1 MHPPSLVVIA
11 CLNGPLS
18 PFIKSIRPGRNSF
31 HSAIMNAPKFV
42 KYLLPGLRTILLAF
56 ILGAGLANGA
66 DPSRPNVVILFTDD
80 MGYGDL
86 ACYGHPNI
94 KTPNIDRLADDGIR
108 LTSFVTGSWC
118 VPSRTQLMTGRY
130 MPRIQFN
137 GNTGSDG
144 VGGLPDSEWTM
155 AEALKDAGY
164 KTHMV
169 GKWHL
174 GYKQKKFLPINQG
187 FDTWFGLPYSNDYMK
202 PWVQTDEPL
211 GLFRGETMV
220 EHPFDQDPLTTRYTK
235 EAVQLI
241 ERSGSNQPFLIYL
254 AYAMPHLPLAV
265 SDNRRGLSNAGLYGD
280 VIEEV
285 DWSVGQVLKA
295 LDEKGIAD
303 DTLVFFASDNGPWI
317 NMPARMQQ
325 AGNELWHAGSA
336 GPLRGSKGE
345 TYEGGPRVPAMLRW
359 PGKIASGQ
367 VSAGF
372 VGMPDIYRTILSVA
386 GAKLPDHTLDGDDL
400 TPFLTGKS
408 KSAPRQEYFYFKRD
422 LEALRSGDWKLRTAT
437 GELELFDMVTDPFE
451 RINRASDKPEK
462 AQALLSRMHE
472 MAKEVGVKV
481 KGF

>member
-1 MHPPSLVVIA
+1 MTTP
-11 CLNGPLS
+11 
-18 PFIKSIRPGRNSF
+18 R
-31 HSAIMNAPKFV
+31 FV
-42 KYLLPGLRTILLAF
+42 KCPLLSLPTILVAF
-56 ILGAGLANGA
+56 IVGTSLAYGA
-66 DPSRPNVVILFTDD
+66 DPSKPNVVILFTDD

-86 ACYGHPNI
+86 ACYGHPSI

-130 MPRIQFN
+130 MPRVKFN

-144 VGGLPDSEWTM
+144 LGGLPDSEWTM

-174 GYKQKKFLPINQG
+174 GYKQKKFLPVNQG

-211 GLFRGETMV
+211 ALYRGETMV
-220 EHPFDQDPLTTRYTK
+220 EHPFDQNPLTTRYTK

-241 ERSGSNQPFLIYL
+241 ERSGSTQPFLLYL

-265 SDNRRGLSNAGLYGD
+265 SDERRGLSSAGFYGD

-285 DWSVGQVLKA
+285 DWSVGEVLQA
-295 LDEKGIAD
+295 LEEKGIAEN
-303 DTLVFFASDNGPWI
+303 TLVFFASDNGPWVD
-317 NMPARMQQ
+317 MPSRMQQ

-336 GPLRGSKGE
+336 GPLRGSKGD

-367 VSAGF
+367 ISDGF

-386 GAKLPDHTLDGDDL
+386 GAKLPNHTLDGDDL
-400 TPFLTGKS
+400 IPFLTGKIN
-408 KSAPRQEYFYFKRD
+408 SAPRQEYFYFRRG

-437 GELELFDMVTDPFE
+437 GELELFDMATDPFE
-451 RINRASDKPEK
+451 RINRASDHPEK
-462 AQALLSRMHE
+462 VKALLSRMHE
-472 MAKEVGVKV
+472 MAKEVDVSVKE
-481 KGF
+481 F

>member
-1 MHPPSLVVIA
+1 MTTP
-11 CLNGPLS
+11 
-18 PFIKSIRPGRNSF
+18 R
-31 HSAIMNAPKFV
+31 FV
-42 KYLLPGLRTILLAF
+42 KCPLLSLPTILVA
-56 ILGAGLANGA
+56 IIVGTSLANGA
-66 DPSRPNVVILFTDD
+66 DTTRPNVVILFTDD

-86 ACYGHPNI
+86 ACYGHPSI

-130 MPRIQFN
+130 MPRVKFN

-144 VGGLPDSEWTM
+144 LGGLPDSEWTM

-174 GYKQKKFLPINQG
+174 GYKQKKFLPVNQG

-202 PWVQTDEPL
+202 PWVQTEEPL
-211 GLFRGETMV
+211 ALYRGDTMV
-220 EHPFDQDPLTTRYTK
+220 EHPFDQNPLTTRYTK

-241 ERSGSNQPFLIYL
+241 EHSGSTQPFLLYL

-265 SDNRRGLSNAGLYGD
+265 SDERRGLSSAGFYGD

-285 DWSVGQVLKA
+285 DWSVGEVLQA
-295 LDEKGIAD
+295 LEEKGIAEN
-303 DTLVFFASDNGPWI
+303 TLVFFASDNGPWVD
-317 NMPARMQQ
+317 MPSRMQQ

-336 GPLRGSKGE
+336 GPLRGSKGD
-345 TYEGGPRVPAMLRW
+345 TYEGGPRVPAMFRW

-367 VSAGF
+367 ISDGL

-386 GAKLPDHTLDGDDL
+386 GAKLPDHKLDGDDL
-400 TPFLTGKS
+400 IPFLTGKIN
-408 KSAPRQEYFYFKRD
+408 SAPRQEYFYFRRG

-437 GELELFDMVTDPFE
+437 GELELFDMATDPFE
-451 RINRASDKPEK
+451 RINRASDHPEK
-462 AQALLSRMHE
+462 AKALLSRMHE
-472 MAKEVGVKV
+472 MAKEVDVSIKE
-481 KGF
+481 F

>member
-1 MHPPSLVVIA
+1 MNTPKIVKYPLPSLQ
-11 CLNGPLS
+11 
-18 PFIKSIRPGRNSF
+18 
-31 HSAIMNAPKFV
+31 
-42 KYLLPGLRTILLAF
+42 TILVAF
-56 ILGAGLANGA
+56 IMGTGLASGA
-66 DPSRPNVVILFTDD
+66 DPSRPNVVILFADD

-94 KTPNIDRLADDGIR
+94 KTPNIDRLADEGIR

-130 MPRIQFN
+130 MPRIAFN
-137 GNTGSDG
+137 GSTGSDG
-144 VGGLPDSEWTM
+144 LGGLPDSEWTM

-164 KTHMV
+164 NTHMV

-174 GYKQKKFLPINQG
+174 GYKQKKFLPVNQG

-211 GLFRGETMV
+211 GLYRGETMV

-241 ERSGSNQPFLIYL
+241 ERSGSNQPFLLYL

-265 SDNRRGLSNAGLYGD
+265 SDERRGLSNAGFYGD

-285 DWSVGQVLKA
+285 DWSIGQVLKA
-295 LDEKGIAD
+295 LEEKGIAD

-317 NMPARMQQ
+317 NMPPRMQQ

-336 GPLRGSKGE
+336 GPLRGSKGQ
-345 TYEGGPRVPAMLRW
+345 TYEGGSRVPAMLRW

-367 VSAGF
+367 VSSGL

-400 TPFLTGKS
+400 IPFLTGKT
-408 KSAPRQEYFYFKRD
+408 KSVPRQEYFYFKRD

-462 AQALLSRMHE
+462 AQALLSRMYE

-481 KGF
+481 NGF

>member
-1 MHPPSLVVIA
+1 MTT
-11 CLNGPLS
+11 
-18 PFIKSIRPGRNSF
+18 
-31 HSAIMNAPKFV
+31 PKFV
-42 KYLLPGLRTILLAF
+42 KCPLLSLPTILVAF
-56 ILGAGLANGA
+56 IIGTSPANGA

-86 ACYGHPNI
+86 ACYGHPSI

-130 MPRIQFN
+130 MPRVKFN

-144 VGGLPDSEWTM
+144 LGGLPDSEWTM

-174 GYKQKKFLPINQG
+174 GYKQKKFLPVNQG

-211 GLFRGETMV
+211 GLYRGETMV

-241 ERSGSNQPFLIYL
+241 ERSGSDQPFLLYL

-265 SDNRRGLSNAGLYGD
+265 SDERRGLSSAGFYGD

-285 DWSVGQVLKA
+285 DWSVGEVLQA
-295 LDEKGIAD
+295 LEEKGIAEN
-303 DTLVFFASDNGPWI
+303 TLVFFASDNGPWVD
-317 NMPARMQQ
+317 MPPRMQQ

-336 GPLRGSKGE
+336 GPLRGSKGD

-367 VSAGF
+367 VSDGF

-400 TPFLTGKS
+400 IPFLTGKT
-408 KSAPRQEYFYFKRD
+408 KSAPRQEYFYFRRG

-437 GELELFDMVTDPFE
+437 GELELFDMATDPFE
-451 RINRASDKPEK
+451 RINRASDHPEK
-462 AQALLSRMHE
+462 TQALLSRMHE
-472 MAKEVGVKV
+472 MAREVGVSV
-481 KGF
+481 KEF

>member
-1 MHPPSLVVIA
+1 MTTP
-11 CLNGPLS
+11 
-18 PFIKSIRPGRNSF
+18 R
-31 HSAIMNAPKFV
+31 FV
-42 KYLLPGLRTILLAF
+42 KCPLLSLPTILVA
-56 ILGAGLANGA
+56 IIVGTSLANGA
-66 DPSRPNVVILFTDD
+66 DPTKPNVVILFTDD

-86 ACYGHPNI
+86 ACYGHPSI
-94 KTPNIDRLADDGIR
+94 KTPNIDRIADDGIR

-130 MPRIQFN
+130 MPRVKFN

-144 VGGLPDSEWTM
+144 LGGLPDSEWTI

-174 GYKQKKFLPINQG
+174 GYKQKKFLPVNQG

-202 PWVQTDEPL
+202 PWVQTEEPL
-211 GLFRGETMV
+211 ALYRGETMV
-220 EHPFDQDPLTTRYTK
+220 EHPFDQNPLTTRYTK

-241 ERSGSNQPFLIYL
+241 EHSGSTQPFLLYL

-265 SDNRRGLSNAGLYGD
+265 SEERRGLSSAGFYGD

-285 DWSVGQVLKA
+285 DWSVGEVLQA
-295 LDEKGIAD
+295 LEEKGIAEN
-303 DTLVFFASDNGPWI
+303 TLVFFASDNGPWVD
-317 NMPARMQQ
+317 MPSRMQQ

-336 GPLRGSKGE
+336 GPLRGSKGD

-367 VSAGF
+367 ISDGF

-386 GAKLPDHTLDGDDL
+386 GAKLPDHKLDGDDL
-400 TPFLTGKS
+400 IPFLTGKIN
-408 KSAPRQEYFYFKRD
+408 SAPRQEYFYFRRG
-422 LEALRSGDWKLRTAT
+422 LEALRSGNWKLRTAT
-437 GELELFDMVTDPFE
+437 GELELFDMATDPFE
-451 RINRASDKPEK
+451 RINRASDHPEK
-462 AQALLSRMHE
+462 AKALLSRMHE
-472 MAKEVGVKV
+472 MAKEVDVSVKE
-481 KGF
+481 F

>member
-1 MHPPSLVVIA
+1 MTT
-11 CLNGPLS
+11 
-18 PFIKSIRPGRNSF
+18 
-31 HSAIMNAPKFV
+31 PKFV
-42 KYLLPGLRTILLAF
+42 KCPLLSLPTILVAF
-56 ILGAGLANGA
+56 IIGTSLANGT

-86 ACYGHPNI
+86 ACYGHPSI

-130 MPRIQFN
+130 MPRVKFN

-144 VGGLPDSEWTM
+144 LGGLPDSEWTM

-174 GYKQKKFLPINQG
+174 GYKQKKFLPVNQG

-211 GLFRGETMV
+211 GLYRGETMV

-241 ERSGSNQPFLIYL
+241 ERSGSDQPFLLYL

-265 SDNRRGLSNAGLYGD
+265 SDERRGLSSAGFYGD

-285 DWSVGQVLKA
+285 DWSVGEVLQA
-295 LDEKGIAD
+295 LEEKGIAEN
-303 DTLVFFASDNGPWI
+303 TLVFFASDNGPWVD
-317 NMPARMQQ
+317 MPPRMQQ

-336 GPLRGSKGE
+336 GPLRGSKGD

-367 VSAGF
+367 ISDGF

-400 TPFLTGKS
+400 IPFLTGKIN
-408 KSAPRQEYFYFKRD
+408 SAPRQEYFYFRRG

-437 GELELFDMVTDPFE
+437 GELELFDMATDPFE
-451 RINRASDKPEK
+451 RINRASEHPEK

-472 MAKEVGVKV
+472 MAKEVDVSVKE
-481 KGF
+481 F